1 MFEFE
6 EKEDRIVKIKV
17 VGVGGGG
24 GNAVNQMINSGLN
37 NVDFVAANTD
47 AQALGANKASLHLQ
61 LGRETT
67 RGLGA
72 GANPEIGSAAAEEDV
87 ERIREAMEG
96 ADMVFVT
103 AGMGGGTGTGAAPV
117 VARVAKEL
125 GCLTVG
131 VVTKP
136 FFFEGMRRSKFASQ
150 GIDKLK
156 DHVDALIT
164 IPNRKLQE
172 IAGKDMQMTEAF
184 ARADEVLYQAVKS
197 ISDIITVN
205 GLINVDFA
213 DVRTIMADMGR
224 ALMGTGV
231 ASGERRAWDAARKAI
246 NSPLLEDATIQ
257 GARGVLINVTGSSSL
272 KLSEVEEAAMM
283 IQEAAH
289 PEANI
294 IFGSVIDEDMGDEI
308 RVTVIATG
316 FDMAELEI
324 VEEMPKRPPERLNV
338 ATPAVRLRGETTDPT
353 LTGDSLYAAQSVST
367 FTFESAPTQQTH
379 PSAPRRPSDLRQQEL
394 DIPTVLRREWDEQ
407 AAGGR
412 KGLMRSALG
421 GGMAAESEFD
431 IPTFLRRRTDQ

>member
-1 MFEFE
+1 
-6 EKEDRIVKIKV
+6 
-17 VGVGGGG
+17 
-24 GNAVNQMINSGLN
+24 
-37 NVDFVAANTD
+37 
-47 AQALGANKASLHLQ
+47 
-61 LGRETT
+61 
-67 RGLGA
+67 
-72 GANPEIGSAAAEEDV
+72 
-87 ERIREAMEG
+87 
-96 ADMVFVT
+96 
-103 AGMGGGTGTGAAPV
+103 
-117 VARVAKEL
+117 VARVAKEM

-136 FFFEGMRRSKFASQ
+136 FFFEGLRRNKFANQ
-150 GIDKLK
+150 GIEKLR

-184 ARADEVLYQAVKS
+184 AKADEVLYQAVKS

-246 NSPLLEDATIQ
+246 NSPLLEDATIE

-283 IQEAAH
+283 IQEASH
-289 PEANI
+289 PDANI
-294 IFGSVIDEDMGDEI
+294 IFGSVIDESMGDEI

-316 FDMAELEI
+316 FDHAELEI
-324 VEEMPKRPPERLNV
+324 VEEMPKRPERLTV
-338 ATPAVRLRGETTDPT
+338 ATPAAGLRGTEMTDPT
-353 LTGDSLYAAQSVST
+353 LTSESLSCAGESVST
-367 FTFESAPTQQTH
+367 FTFNSNPTHQSQ
-379 PSAPRRPSDLRQQEL
+379 PRRAGDMRQQEL

-407 AAGGR
+407 AAGGK

-431 IPTFLRRRTDQ
+431 IPTFLRRRTDS

>member
-24 GNAVNQMINSGLN
+24 GNAVNQMIDSGLS
-37 NVDFVAANTD
+37 NVDFAAANTD
-47 AQALGANKASLHLQ
+47 AQALGANKAPLHLQ

-72 GANPEIGSAAAEEDV
+72 GANPEVGASAAEEDV
-87 ERIREAMEG
+87 ERLREALEG

-136 FFFEGMRRSKFASQ
+136 FFFEGLRRNKFANQ
-150 GIDKLK
+150 GIEKLR

-184 ARADEVLYQAVKS
+184 AKADEVLYQAVKS

-246 NSPLLEDATIQ
+246 NSPLLEDATIE

-283 IQEAAH
+283 IQEASH
-289 PEANI
+289 PDANI
-294 IFGSVIDEDMGDEI
+294 IFGSVIDDTFEDTVKI
-308 RVTVIATG
+308 TVIATG
-316 FDMAELEI
+316 FEA
-324 VEEMPKRPPERLNV
+324 RPQAQKGRASVPSQ
-338 ATPAVRLRGETTDPT
+338 VRE
-353 LTGDSLYAAQSVST
+353 
-367 FTFESAPTQQTH
+367 
-379 PSAPRRPSDLRQQEL
+379 PSNRP
-394 DIPTVLRREWDEQ
+394 
-407 AAGGR
+407 
-412 KGLMRSALG
+412 
-421 GGMAAESEFD
+421 
-431 IPTFLRRRTDQ
+431 